1 MKIFDLDQ
9 LLRETQTSG
18 QRYFE
23 FLRVPDISLGI
34 YELPAGAQ
42 DPQKPHKQDEV
53 YYVISGKAG
62 IEVDGERQPVQAGS
76 VIYVAAQA
84 KHHFLDITEDLR
96 VLVFFAP
103 AEGD

>member
-1 MKIFDLDQ
+1 MKIFELEQ
-9 LLRETQTSG
+9 LLKDTQTSG

-34 YELPAGAQ
+34 YELPAGAN

-53 YYVISGKAG
+53 YYVISGKAH

-76 VIYVAAQA
+76 VIYVAKLA
-84 KHHFLDITEDLR
+84 KHRFLDITEDLKL
-96 VLVFFAP
+96 LVFFAP